1 VRLPGVPG
9 PRDVLAAGERAV
21 ELVDGLL
28 ATVPRISALL
38 DAAERLLDDARDVL
52 ARFDDTRAT
61 ADVLIA
67 RADATVA
74 GTAVV
79 VDGIQAAAT
88 GADALLVAAAAA
100 QVRLVELLDRLEP
113 SLSRLQPTLE
123 RLAETTDP
131 REVDA
136 LVGLVD
142 RLPALAEQV
151 ERDVVPVMQ
160 ALSSVA
166 PDLHDLLDTSRELNE
181 MLAKVPGIS
190 RLRGR
195 GD

>member
-1 VRLPGVPG
+1 MRLPGVPG

-38 DAAERLLDDARDVL
+38 DAAELLLDEARDVI
-52 ARFDDTRAT
+52 ARVDETRAA
-61 ADVLIA
+61 ADDVIGRL
-67 RADATVA
+67 DATVA
-74 GTAVV
+74 GSALA
-79 VDGIQAAAT
+79 VDGIRTAT
-88 GADALLVAAAAA
+88 TSADTLVVVAAAAQA
-100 QVRLVELLDRLEP
+100 RLVELLDRLGP
-113 SLSRLQPTLE
+113 SLTSLQPTLE

-142 RLPALAEQV
+142 RLPVLAEQV
-151 ERDVVPVMQ
+151 QRDVVPVMQ

-166 PDLHDLLDTSRELNE
+166 PDLHDLLDTARELNE
-181 MLAKVPGIS
+181 MFAKVPGIS

-195 GD
+195 DD

>member
-21 ELVDGLL
+21 ELVDGIR
-28 ATVPRISALL
+28 T
-38 DAAERLLDDARDVL
+38 
-52 ARFDDTRAT
+52 AT
-61 ADVLIA
+61 A
-67 RADATVA
+67 
-74 GTAVV
+74 
-79 VDGIQAAAT
+79 
-88 GADALLVAAAAA
+88 GADALVVAATAA
-100 QVRLVELLDRLEP
+100 QFRLVELLDGLEP
-113 SLSRLQPTLE
+113 SLTALQPTLQ

-142 RLPALAEQV
+142 RLPVLAEQV
-151 ERDVVPVMQ
+151 ERDVLPVMQ

-181 MLAKVPGIS
+181 MLTKVPGIS

-195 GD
+195 DD

>member
-21 ELVDGLL
+21 GLVDGLL

-38 DAAERLLDDARDVL
+38 DAAERLLDEARDVI
-52 ARFDDTRAT
+52 ARVDETRAA
-61 ADVLIA
+61 ADVAIA
-67 RADATVA
+67 RADAIVA
-74 GTAVV
+74 GTALV
-79 VDGIQAAAT
+79 VDGIRTATT
-88 GADALLVAAAAA
+88 GADALVVAATAA
-100 QVRLVELLDRLEP
+100 QIRLVELLDGLEP
-113 SLSRLQPTLE
+113 SLTALQPTLQ

-142 RLPALAEQV
+142 RLPVLAEQV

-195 GD
+195 DG

>member
-1 VRLPGVPG
+1 MASSRPSRGSPDATVARTAPVVAGIRTATTEV
-9 PRDVLAAGERAV
+9 DVLVVSGAAAVARLV
-21 ELVDGLL
+21 ELVDRVG
-28 ATVPRISALL
+28 
-38 DAAERLLDDARDVL
+38 
-52 ARFDDTRAT
+52 
-61 ADVLIA
+61 
-67 RADATVA
+67 
-74 GTAVV
+74 
-79 VDGIQAAAT
+79 
-88 GADALLVAAAAA
+88 
-100 QVRLVELLDRLEP
+100 P
-113 SLSRLQPTLE
+113 SLTSLQPTLE

-131 REVDA
+131 AEVDA

-142 RLPALAEQV
+142 RLPMLAEQV

-195 GD
+195 DD

>member
-38 DAAERLLDDARDVL
+38 DAAERLLDEARDVI
-52 ARFDDTRAT
+52 ARVDETRAA
-61 ADVLIA
+61 ADVAIA

-74 GTAVV
+74 GTAL
-79 VDGIQAAAT
+79 
-88 GADALLVAAAAA
+88 GADALVVAATAA
-100 QVRLVELLDRLEP
+100 QVRLVELLDGLEP
-113 SLSRLQPTLE
+113 SLTGLQPTLQ

-142 RLPALAEQV
+142 RLPVLAEQV

-166 PDLHDLLDTSRELNE
+166 PDLHDLLDASRELNE

-195 GD
+195 DD

>member
-1 VRLPGVPG
+1 MRLPGVPG

-38 DAAERLLDDARDVL
+38 DAAERLLDEARDVL
-52 ARFDDTRAT
+52 ARFDETRT
-61 ADVLIA
+61 RADVLIA
-67 RADATVA
+67 RAEATVA

-79 VDGIQAAAT
+79 VDGIEAAT
-88 GADALLVAAAAA
+88 AGTDALVVAAAAA

-113 SLSRLQPTLE
+113 SLTRLQPTLE

-142 RLPALAEQV
+142 RLPVLAEQV

-195 GD
+195 DD

>member
-1 VRLPGVPG
+1 M
-9 PRDVLAAGERAV
+9 
-21 ELVDGLL
+21 
-28 ATVPRISALL
+28 
-38 DAAERLLDDARDVL
+38 
-52 ARFDDTRAT
+52 
-61 ADVLIA
+61 IA
-67 RADATVA
+67 RTDATVA
-74 GTAVV
+74 GTGPV
-79 VDGIQAAAT
+79 VDRIRTAAT
-88 GADALLVAAAAA
+88 GVDALVVSAAAAVA
-100 QVRLVELLDRLEP
+100 GLVQLLDRLGP